1 LASSK
6 EAIAGHVSVKVS
18 ILPSAFND
26 LVEGRV
32 FYDSQGEYL
41 GDYFF
46 NTLFSEL
53 DSLALY
59 AGIHPVF
66 QGFHKFLS
74 ETFPYAIYYKIID
87 EVAVVF
93 RVLDCRIDPI
103 KTRRRLKKC

>member
-6 EAIAGHVSVKVS
+6 EAIAGHVSVKVR
-18 ILPSAFND
+18 ILSSAFTD
-26 LVEGRV
+26 LVDGRV

-46 NTLFSEL
+46 NTLFSEI

-59 AGIHPVF
+59 AGIHPIF
-66 QGFHKFLS
+66 QGFHKLLS

-87 EVAVVF
+87 QEAVVF
-93 RVLDCRIDPI
+93 RVLDCRGDPK
-103 KTRRRLKKC
+103 KTRRQLKKC

>member
-1 LASSK
+1 M
-6 EAIAGHVSVKVS
+6 KVS

-93 RVLDCRIDPI
+93 RVFDCRIDPI

>member
-1 LASSK
+1 M
-6 EAIAGHVSVKVS
+6 KVS

-53 DSLALY
+53 DSIALY

>member
-1 LASSK
+1 LASSE
-6 EAIAGHVSVKVS
+6 EAITGHVSVKVR

-26 LVEGRV
+26 LADGRV

-46 NTLFSEL
+46 NTLFSEI

-59 AGIHPVF
+59 AGIHPVVL
-66 QGFHKFLS
+66 GFHKLLS
-74 ETFPYAIYYKIID
+74 ETFPYAIYYKILGED
-87 EVAVVF
+87 AVVF
-93 RVLDCRIDPI
+93 RVLDCRADPI